1 LGAGTTDVLVIY
13 DSAPICTISIPVGGN
28 AVTNDI
34 AVVAGI
40 PVAEAERIKI
50 ESGCCFEDDIGED
63 TDVILPGVGGRG
75 PEVIYKSELC
85 EIISARVEQIFEM
98 VRDKI
103 KKETSESIKQ
113 LSGNIIL
120 TGGGAKMDGVI
131 DLAKSVFRTSAVRLG
146 IPEILGNETSD
157 YRSPEYATAIG
168 IVENAFKEP
177 KLNNTV
183 VSKKEYKKENKLRK
197 FFKTFF

>member
-1 LGAGTTDVLVIY
+1 M
-13 DSAPICTISIPVGGN
+13 
-28 AVTNDI
+28 
-34 AVVAGI
+34 
-40 PVAEAERIKI
+40 
-50 ESGCCFEDDIGED
+50 
-63 TDVILPGVGGRG
+63 
-75 PEVIYKSELC
+75 
-85 EIISARVEQIFEM
+85 EQIFEM
-98 VRDKI
+98 VRESI

-177 KLNNTV
+177 KINNTV

>member
-1 LGAGTTDVLVIY
+1 MYFDELDLNDDILDGLDAMNFSECT
-13 DSAPICTISIPVGGN
+13 PIQEKAIPVVLEG
-28 AVTNDI
+28 NDI
-34 AVVAGI
+34 LA
-40 PVAEAERIKI
+40 
-50 ESGCCFEDDIGED
+50 
-63 TDVILPGVGGRG
+63 
-75 PEVIYKSELC
+75 
-85 EIISARVEQIFEM
+85 SAHEEFAMYEENLAR
-98 VRDKI
+98 I